1 MQALPSLNQDSSALG
16 KLHYESYRKLKLIL
30 YHRAFLPTTDG
41 TYLQDI
47 PSRLLL
53 AGKVNGLSALV
64 GNNANEGWAFTPP
77 IIFNTSDLVSW
88 LHRTFPLFST
98 NDIGRV
104 LAHYPPED
112 PSTQYDT
119 PPYAT
124 PHDRASL
131 IYGEATF
138 VCPSYWLAE
147 AFANTENT
155 RSFKYQYSPSPG
167 LHGADVTAVFSAP
180 GTAPDSAALQ
190 VAFQR
195 LIGNFV
201 VSSNPSIP
209 DIIANGEFVANK
221 TSNPASTWPPFSSYA
236 PFQIDLNSTCD
247 VSAGARRVPVGYGSP
262 YYYCETAAGAGN
274 NITLTNAYTAVGGR
288 GVRCEFWRAMGG
300 KVPG

>member
-1 MQALPSLNQDSSALG
+1 LLCTN
-16 KLHYESYRKLKLIL
+16 
-30 YHRAFLPTTDG
+30 RAFLPTTDG
-41 TYLQDI
+41 TFIQDI

-77 IIFNTSDLVSW
+77 IIFNNSDLVSW
-88 LHRTFPLFST
+88 LHRTFPLFSP

-104 LAHYPPED
+104 LALYPPED

-147 AFANTENT
+147 AYSNRADT
-155 RSFKYQYSPSPG
+155 RSFKYQYSPAPA
-167 LHGADVTAVFSAP
+167 LHGTDVRTVFSAP
-180 GTAPDSAALQ
+180 GESDDSLAFQ
-190 VAFQR
+190 TAFQR

-201 VSSNPSIP
+201 IYSDPSLSNSV
-209 DIIANGEFVANK
+209 ANGGSPSNGSA
-221 TSNPASTWPPFSSYA
+221 NPASTWPPFFSFA
-236 PFQIDLNSTCD
+236 PFQIDLNFTCD
-247 VSAGARRVPVGYGSP
+247 ARAGATRVPVGYGSP
-262 YYYCETAAGAGN
+262 YYYCDAPAGAAN
-274 NITLTNAYTAVGGR
+274 NITLTNAYTMLGGR
-288 GVRCEFWRAMGG
+288 GARCEFWRAMGS